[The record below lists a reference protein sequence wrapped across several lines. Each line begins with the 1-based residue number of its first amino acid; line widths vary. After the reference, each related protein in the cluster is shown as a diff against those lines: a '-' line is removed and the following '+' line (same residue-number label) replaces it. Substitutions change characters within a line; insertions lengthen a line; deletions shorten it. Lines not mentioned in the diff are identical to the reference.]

1 MTWRVPAL
9 AAPAVASWLFAWWL
23 TGDDGYQSPKG
34 DLFPWVTEIHHV
46 FIERATRW
54 GGDAGDLVPGLVLGN
69 TDSVS
74 ESLAEAMRVTSLTH
88 LMAVSGANCAIVVG
102 IAFGIA
108 AICGAPLIVRV
119 ISGLIALGAFVLM
132 VGPEPSVIRSS
143 LMAAIGLG
151 VLVWGRPVAGLSA
164 LCAAVIVSL
173 IIDPSLSHSMGFALS
188 VSATLGLLVLARP
201 LATSLTRWIPSGVSV
216 LVAIPLSAAIACQ
229 PLILVF
235 SPSLPTYGIV
245 ANILA
250 EPFVP
255 IATITGLLSI
265 LASPLPAL
273 SDGLLAVS
281 SLCAGIVAAIAR
293 FCAALPM
300 ARVPWPPG
308 TAGIALSAVVSV
320 GIVLAVTTR
329 FRVAGLSAAVLA
341 ATIGLSST
349 VGAGRFAWVTAPDDW
364 TWAQCDVGQGDAVI
378 VRDGDMVAV
387 FDTGRTE
394 TPMRECLATL
404 GIGRIDLLVLTH
416 FDADHAGGYRA
427 VLGRVGTVLH
437 GPTDGVED
445 EDILRNFVENGT
457 ELVPVQR
464 GASGRLGRL
473 EWRVLWPSTT
483 EPREPGNPSSVTLMV
498 TPGQGC
504 DNTCLSGLNLG
515 DLPAVEQRRL
525 LALGGIVPVD
535 IVKVSHHG
543 SRDQEPELY
552 RRVRAPVA
560 LIGVGGDNEYGH
572 PTVKILDVLAGTGST
587 VLRSDINGIV
597 LVSRSQAGELRVWRE
612 RQSEPRFTLKAEE

>member
-1 MTWRVPAL
+1 L
-9 AAPAVASWLFAWWL
+9 
-23 TGDDGYQSPKG
+23 
-34 DLFPWVTEIHHV
+34 
-46 FIERATRW
+46 
-54 GGDAGDLVPGLVLGN
+54 
-69 TDSVS
+69 
-74 ESLAEAMRVTSLTH
+74 
-88 LMAVSGANCAIVVG
+88 
-102 IAFGIA
+102 
-108 AICGAPLIVRV
+108 
-119 ISGLIALGAFVLM
+119 
-132 VGPEPSVIRSS
+132 
-143 LMAAIGLG
+143 
-151 VLVWGRPVAGLSA
+151 
-164 LCAAVIVSL
+164 
-173 IIDPSLSHSMGFALS
+173 
-188 VSATLGLLVLARP
+188 
-201 LATSLTRWIPSGVSV
+201 
-216 LVAIPLSAAIACQ
+216 
-229 PLILVF
+229 
-235 SPSLPTYGIV
+235 
-245 ANILA
+245 
-250 EPFVP
+250 
-255 IATITGLLSI
+255 
-265 LASPLPAL
+265 
-273 SDGLLAVS
+273 
-281 SLCAGIVAAIAR
+281 
-293 FCAALPM
+293 
-300 ARVPWPPG
+300 
-308 TAGIALSAVVSV
+308 
-320 GIVLAVTTR
+320 
-329 FRVAGLSAAVLA
+329 
-341 ATIGLSST
+341 
-349 VGAGRFAWVTAPDDW
+349 AWVTAPDDW